1 MKKKINKK
9 ESFKRISIITV
20 IIITVIALISSINN
34 SKTNNVMLDFNIS
47 CIDKYNKDGFVVAS
61 YNIENIVVSIDNN
74 GDDATIAMKLKTNIL
89 SFEELDGCYIGYYV
103 IDDYGNEVY
112 ENKIWFPC
120 TDDETINDVKIQL
133 NNLKRVNDTGYSLI
147 KIREFTVEQDEE
159 VDPTGY

>member
-20 IIITVIALISSINN
+20 IIITVIILISSFI
-34 SKTNNVMLDFNIS
+34 KTTTNNVVLDFDIS
-47 CIDKYNKDGFVVAS
+47 CIDKYNRAGFVVAS
-61 YNIENIVVSIDNN
+61 YDIENIVVSIDNN
-74 GDDATIAMKLKTNIL
+74 GDDATITMKLKTNIL

-112 ENKIWFPC
+112 KNKIWFPC
-120 TDDETINDVKIQL
+120 TDDGTINDIKIEL

-147 KIREFTVEQDEE
+147 KIRSFSVEQDEDDST
-159 VDPTGY
+159 VY

>member
-20 IIITVIALISSINN
+20 IIITVIILISSINK
-34 SKTNNVMLDFNIS
+34 SIINNVVLDFDIS
-47 CIDKYNKDGFVVAS
+47 CIDKYNRAGFVVAS
-61 YNIENIVVSIDNN
+61 YEIENIVVSIDNN
-74 GDDATIAMKLKTNIL
+74 GDDATIAMKLKTNTI

-112 ENKIWFPC
+112 KNKIWFPC
-120 TDDETINDVKIQL
+120 TDDGTINDIKIEL

-147 KIREFTVEQDEE
+147 KIRSFSVEQDEDDST
-159 VDPTGY
+159 VY